1 MQPHIHPDQGQDGKL
16 VSIQV
21 ALPAEHGT
29 PGAARAIERP
39 WTTAFFKEP
48 VAGPVW
54 LGSTNLEGDRQA
66 DLKHHGGPDRAVL
79 AYAAGHYPGWR
90 AELYLEIP
98 HGAFGEN
105 FTVAGMDEAAVCLGD
120 VYEVG
125 GAVVQVS
132 QPRIPCWKIARR
144 WQVKDLSARV
154 QRSGRTGWYLRVLR
168 EGEVQAGD
176 EMRLVDRPYPEWTIA
191 RANAALYTRPAV
203 EAEVSALATCPG
215 LAPSLRAALAG
226 YLAQPLDPGADIDS
240 ERLVGPN

>member
-1 MQPHIHPDQGQDGKL
+1 M
-16 VSIQV
+16 
-21 ALPAEHGT
+21 
-29 PGAARAIERP
+29 ERP

-54 LGSTNLEGDRQA
+54 LGATNLECDRQA
-66 DLKHHGGPDRAVL
+66 DLKNHGGPDRAVM

-105 FTVAGMDEAAVCLGD
+105 FTVAGMDEATVCIGD
-120 VYEVG
+120 SYEVG

-168 EGEVQAGD
+168 EGEVKADD
-176 EMRLVDRPYPEWTIA
+176 EMRLIDRPYPEWTIA
-191 RANAALYTRPAV
+191 RANAALYTRPPI
-203 EAEVSALATCPG
+203 EAEVRALAACPG
-215 LAPSLRAALAG
+215 LAPSLRMALAG
-226 YLAQPLDPGADIDS
+226 YLVQPLDPGADLDS